1 MIILK
6 WGRFLFEKGTVP
18 ILKSVPLGPGLFGT
32 LSLLK
37 FFRGAVS
44 FKKINSEKDYSLYK
58 SKIEIFR
65 AFANPST
72 SKSAINFFPFSILE
86 MSERLI

>member
-1 MIILK
+1 MK

-18 ILKSVPLGPGLFGT
+18 ISKSVPLGPGLFGT
-32 LSLLK
+32 LSLFE
-37 FFRGAVS
+37 FFRGIV
-44 FKKINSEKDYSLYK
+44 NSEKDYSWYK

>member
-1 MIILK
+1 MILK

-44 FKKINSEKDYSLYK
+44 FKKN
-58 SKIEIFR
+58 
-65 AFANPST
+65 
-72 SKSAINFFPFSILE
+72 
-86 MSERLI
+86 